1 MVASRDDD
9 VLLCV
14 EQRQPLPDH
23 NGHTQV
29 TTTIIA
35 IIMFLKVF
43 ILYELDCK
51 LVMYICSCVAA
62 GVAEI

>member
-35 IIMFLKVF
+35 IITFLEVF
-43 ILYELDCK
+43 NLYELDCK